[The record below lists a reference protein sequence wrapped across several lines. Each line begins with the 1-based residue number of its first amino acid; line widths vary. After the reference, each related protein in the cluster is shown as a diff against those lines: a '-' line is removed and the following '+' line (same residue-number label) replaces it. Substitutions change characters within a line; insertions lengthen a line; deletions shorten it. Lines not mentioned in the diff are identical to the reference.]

1 LEVLQIERGTGNP
14 GYYLWVEYRQPVGN
28 YDSTLI
34 CDYCL
39 GGTSDFSGALV
50 HYQDPT
56 TDPAHS
62 YLPNF
67 NSTSNFSPA
76 LAVGQTWADPYSNLT
91 LSVTSA
97 TSTALTL
104 NVSYGTVPCTQAN
117 PSVTLSPADPSIYAG
132 NTASYTMSVTDN
144 DSSGCSANTYT
155 LSSSQPLGWST
166 SFSTNSVTLNPGQ
179 SASPTMNKTA
189 PSGAQPGTYG
199 VDASA
204 TNNSYVG
211 TGTANVTV
219 VAAPSVTVT
228 VSVPSSSYTRRST
241 VPITA
246 TVLNGGTPASGAS
259 VTFTMTRADGST
271 VTQSATTG
279 SKGAATWN
287 YKLNPKSP
295 TGKYSVVAQAVLSS
309 TGAASSQAATSNP
322 VTFTVQ

>member
-1 LEVLQIERGTGNP
+1 V
-14 GYYLWVEYRQPVGN
+14 
-28 YDSTLI
+28 
-34 CDYCL
+34 
-39 GGTSDFSGALV
+39 
-50 HYQDPT
+50 
-56 TDPAHS
+56 
-62 YLPNF
+62 
-67 NSTSNFSPA
+67 
-76 LAVGQTWADPYSNLT
+76 
-91 LSVTSA
+91 
-97 TSTALTL
+97 
-104 NVSYGTVPCTQAN
+104 
-117 PSVTLSPADPSIYAG
+117 
-132 NTASYTMSVTDN
+132 
-144 DSSGCSANTYT
+144 
-155 LSSSQPLGWST
+155 GWST

-179 SASPTMNKTA
+179 SASPTMNKTS
-189 PSGAQPGTYG
+189 PSGTQPGTYG

-228 VSVPSSSYTRRST
+228 ASVPSPSYTRRST

-279 SKGAATWN
+279 SKGTATWN

-295 TGKYSVVAQAVLSS
+295 TGTYSVVAQAVLNS
-309 TGAASSQAATSNP
+309 TGAAGAQGATSNP